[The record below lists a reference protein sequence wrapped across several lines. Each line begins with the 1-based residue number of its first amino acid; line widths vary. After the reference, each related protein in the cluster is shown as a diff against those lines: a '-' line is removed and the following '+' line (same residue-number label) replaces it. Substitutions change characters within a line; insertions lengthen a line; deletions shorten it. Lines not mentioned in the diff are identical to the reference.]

1 MKQLNNRLE
10 QTEFRKLLSIAF
22 PMIVSQTS
30 DTVMLFVDRLFLSYL
45 GKLHIAA
52 SMSGGLTH
60 YVFVSFFV
68 GTVGYVNAIV
78 AQYYGSGQKH
88 QCSRST
94 SQAVYLALTCFPILL
109 LLISPMRHFFSLA
122 GHGEEQIALEYAYFR
137 ILMFGAVFMVIRN
150 AFNGFFIGIGK
161 TRMVMIA
168 NIVAMVVNVPCNYL
182 LIFGKMGFPAMG
194 IEGAAVGTI
203 CGSFAGLLVLLGTY
217 FSKQFR
223 GTYKTH
229 EEWRFN
235 PRLLVKLLKFG
246 LPAGTEMFLNVMAFN
261 VFLQFM
267 HSYGEDV
274 AAAVTITF
282 NWDMVAFIPMIGLG
296 IATTARVGQHIGGGN
311 IKGARHTVK
320 LAMGM
325 GAVYAGS
332 MIALFLFAT
341 RSLVTLFTGGFSGDE
356 GAVVS
361 LAVIMLRLASIYTL
375 ADATQL
381 VFAGALRGA
390 GDTRWVMWISVI
402 MHWILAVATFIMIR
416 ILNVSPVGM
425 WLFLIGF
432 VIALGLV
439 MFFRFQRG
447 KWEKIQLIEKN

>member
-1 MKQLNNRLE
+1 MKK
-10 QTEFRKLLSIAF
+10 TEFKKLLSIAF

-60 YVFVSFFV
+60 FVFVSFFV
-68 GTVGYVNAIV
+68 GVVGYVNAIV
-78 AQYYGSGQKH
+78 AQYYGSEQKN
-88 QCSRST
+88 QCARST
-94 SQAVYLALTCFPILL
+94 SQAVYLAIACFPVLL
-109 LLISPMRHFFSLA
+109 LLISPMKQFFSLV
-122 GHGEEQIALEYAYFR
+122 GHGEEQIVLEFAYFR

-150 AFNGFFIGIGK
+150 AFNGFFIGIGR
-161 TRMVMIA
+161 TRVVMIS
-168 NIVAMVVNVPCNYL
+168 NIVAMVVNIPFNYL
-182 LIFGKMGFPAMG
+182 LIFGKLGFPELG

-203 CGSFAGLLVLLGTY
+203 CGSFASLLVLLGVY
-217 FSKQFR
+217 FSKDFR
-223 GTYKTH
+223 TGYRTH
-229 EEWRFN
+229 REWRFN
-235 PRLLVKLLKFG
+235 PRLMTKLLKFG

-261 VFLQFM
+261 VFLQLM

-282 NWDMVAFIPMIGLG
+282 NWDLVAFIPMIGLG
-296 IATTARVGQHIGGGN
+296 IATTARVGQHIGGKD
-311 IKGARHTVK
+311 IAGARHTAK

-325 GAVYAGS
+325 AAVYAGG
-332 MIALFLFAT
+332 MMALFIFAT

-356 GAVVS
+356 GSVVS

-390 GDTRWVMWISVI
+390 GDTRWVMWVSVL
-402 MHWILAVATFIMIR
+402 MHWFLAVGTFVMIR
-416 ILNVSPVGM
+416 VLQVSPVTM
-425 WLFLIGF
+425 WVFLIGF
-432 VIALGLV
+432 VLALGLV
-439 MFFRFQRG
+439 MFLRFQRG
-447 KWEKIQLIEKN
+447 KWESIQLIEDPAAVPEET